1 MTLKPLHTIY
11 TLLLTTAAAIALAS
25 CNDQKSYAEYLNDE
39 NKSVNSFLAN
49 NRVIAYEQRDSTFQF
64 EYGDD
69 APYYE
74 LDEEGNVYMQV
85 INPGTPGNRAATDQ
99 QIYFRFIRY
108 NLNSYTNNTLPAGE
122 GNGID
127 LTNGSTS
134 FRYNNMQASSSYQ
147 WGEGIQMP
155 LIYLPIDCEV
165 NLVVKSQ
172 YGLYN
177 EISYV
182 VPYLYNLRYFK
193 SQI

>member
-1 MTLKPLHTIY
+1 MTIKPLHTIY
-11 TLLLTTAAAIALAS
+11 AVLLSALAAIALTG

-49 NRVIAYEQRDSTFQF
+49 NRVIAYEQRDSTFKF
-64 EYGDD
+64 ETGPD

-85 INPGTPGNRAATDQ
+85 ISPGTPDNRAVTDQ

-108 NLNSYTNNTLPAGE
+108 NLNRYIDNKLPAGE

-127 LTNGSTS
+127 LTAGSTS
-134 FRYNNMQASSSYQ
+134 FRFNNMQASSSYQ

-155 LIYLPIDCEV
+155 LMYLPIDCEV
-165 NLVVKSQ
+165 NLVLKSQ
-172 YGLYN
+172 YGPYN

>member
-1 MTLKPLHTIY
+1 MTIKSVY
-11 TLLLTTAAAIALAS
+11 TFLLTALAVIACTS
-25 CNDQKSYAEYLNDE
+25 CNDQKSYAEYLADE
-39 NKSVNSFLAN
+39 TKSVNSFLAN
-49 NRVIAYEQRDSTFQF
+49 NRVIPFEQRDSTFKF
-64 EYGDD
+64 ESGAD

-85 INPGTPGNRAATDQ
+85 LNPGTAGNRAKVDE

-108 NLNSYTNNTLPAGE
+108 NLNRYADNQLPAGE

-127 LTNGSTS
+127 LTSGNTF
-134 FRYNNMQASSSYQ
+134 FRFSNMQSNSSYQ

-155 LIYLPIDCEV
+155 LLYLPIDCEV

-172 YGLYN
+172 YGVYA

>member
-1 MTLKPLHTIY
+1 MTIKSVYAIIV
-11 TLLLTTAAAIALAS
+11 TALAAIAVS
-25 CNDQKSYAEYLNDE
+25 GCNDQKSYAEYLSDE

-49 NRVIAYEQRDSTFQF
+49 NRVVPYEQRDSTFAF
-64 EYGDD
+64 EVGED

-74 LDEEGNVYMQV
+74 LDDEGNVYMQV
-85 INPGTPGNRAATDQ
+85 LNAGTPGNRAAVDEL
-99 QIYFRFIRY
+99 IYFRFTRY
-108 NLNSYTNNTLPAGE
+108 NLNQYVDNKLPAGD
-122 GNGID
+122 GNSVD
-127 LTNGSTS
+127 LTNGNTS
-134 FRYNNMQASSSYQ
+134 FRFSNMSASASYQ

-172 YGLYN
+172 YGLYS